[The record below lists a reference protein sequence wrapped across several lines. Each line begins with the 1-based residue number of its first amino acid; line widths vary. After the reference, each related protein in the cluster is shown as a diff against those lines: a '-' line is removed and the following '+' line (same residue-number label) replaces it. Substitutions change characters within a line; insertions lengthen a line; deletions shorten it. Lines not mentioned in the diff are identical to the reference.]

1 MLTTAVLAGA
11 ASAALLGNGGAV
23 AAGVCPCSLFSSA
36 TPTIVHLP
44 AADGRTGDDLT
55 YELGIRIGV
64 SEPVRL
70 TGIRFYKDDLETGTH
85 IGRLWNASGTQLTE
99 APFDDETA
107 SGWQTAPLPT
117 PIDLVPGET
126 YTVSV
131 NANAYFV
138 DQYDALADEV
148 TSGTVFSIGDG
159 NNGVYAGAA
168 GEYPTSS
175 YRTSN
180 YFVDVVVENAAAG
193 TTTDTTTTQATTTD
207 STTTDTTTTQPT
219 TTDSTTTDTTTTQP
233 TTTGTTSTSPLPP
246 AAETTTADVP
256 APATSSTK
264 PGSQQD
270 PPATTPGARSVSQT
284 AGTFTAA
291 VTVRVP
297 RSLLPAGSL
306 VPRWPVRVW
315 FALAAQPAAPA
326 RLQFAEDTERP
337 WAWRPYTGDITIR
350 TRQHA
355 IWIRFADTLGAVST
369 WTKVTIP

>member
-1 MLTTAVLAGA
+1 MLITAVLAGA
-11 ASAALLGNGGAV
+11 ASAALLGSGGAV

-36 TPTIVHLP
+36 TPTILHLP

-64 SEPVRL
+64 TEPVRL

-85 IGRLWNASGTQLTE
+85 IGRLWDASGTQLAQ

-107 SGWQTAPLPT
+107 SGWQTATLST

-126 YTVSV
+126 YAISV

-148 TSGTVFSIGDG
+148 TSGPVFSIGDG
-159 NNGVYAGAA
+159 NNGVYGGAA
-168 GEYPTSS
+168 GEFPTSS

-180 YFVDVVVENAAAG
+180 YFVDVVVEDAAA
-193 TTTDTTTTQATTTD
+193 ATTTD
-207 STTTDTTTTQPT
+207 STTTDST
-219 TTDSTTTDTTTTQP
+219 TTTDTTTQATP
-233 TTTGTTSTSPLPP
+233 TGTTSTSPIVP

-256 APATSSTK
+256 APAASSTK
-264 PGSQQD
+264 PSSQQD
-270 PPATTPGARSVSQT
+270 PPATTPSARLVSQA

-315 FALAAQPAAPA
+315 FALAAQSAAPA
-326 RLQFAEDTERP
+326 RLQFAEDPERP
-337 WAWRPYTGDITIR
+337 WAWRPYTADITIR
-350 TRQHA
+350 TRQHT
-355 IWIRFADTLGAVST
+355 IWIRFADTVGAVST

>member
-11 ASAALLGNGGAV
+11 ASAALLGSGGAV

-44 AADGRTGDDLT
+44 TADGRTGDDLT

-64 SEPVRL
+64 TEPERL

-85 IGRLWNASGTQLTE
+85 MGRLWNASGTQL
-99 APFDDETA
+99 AGAAFDDETA
-107 SGWQTAPLPT
+107 SGWQTATLST

-148 TSGTVFSIGDG
+148 TSGPVFSIGDG
-159 NNGVYAGAA
+159 NNGVYGGAA

-180 YFVDVVVENAAAG
+180 YFVDVVVEDAAA
-193 TTTDTTTTQATTTD
+193 ATTTD
-207 STTTDTTTTQPT
+207 STTTET
-219 TTDSTTTDTTTTQP
+219 TTTDTTTTDTTTTTT
-233 TTTGTTSTSPLPP
+233 TTTGMTSTTAPAT
-246 AAETTTADVP
+246 AAETTTTIGVP
-256 APATSSTK
+256 APATSFAQ
-264 PGSQQD
+264 PGPQQD
-270 PPATTPGARSVSQT
+270 SRANAAGARSVSQT

-291 VTVRVP
+291 VTVWVP
-297 RSLLPAGSL
+297 RSLLPVGSL
-306 VPRWPVRVW
+306 VPRWPARVW
-315 FALAAQPAAPA
+315 FTLAAQTAAPA
-326 RLQFAEDTERP
+326 RLQFAEDPERP
-337 WAWRPYTGDITIR
+337 WAWRPYTSAITVR

-355 IWIRFADTLGAVST
+355 IWIRFAETSGAIST